1 MLRAVTL
8 DFWNTL
14 FVDVRG
20 REREQRRVQILRE
33 ELEALGHSLPPSAY
47 DEALRFGFDFFERVW
62 HDEVR
67 TPSGSEIL
75 DAVLGSLRARVPDEV
90 HDRLTTAFERILLDI
105 PPEPVPGLIYTLPA
119 LAERYRLAVVC
130 DTGYSPGTV
139 LRELLDRHC
148 ALEPFAYLYFSN
160 EHGMSKPDVR
170 VFKHTLAQIR
180 VPAGE
185 AAHVGDM
192 QRTDIAGAQAA
203 GMAAVHFV
211 GANSRDAARS
221 TADAV
226 VRHFEDLPAAL
237 GGLTCAGC

>member
-8 DFWNTL
+8 DYWNTL

-20 REREQRRVQILRE
+20 REREQRRAELLRD
-33 ELEALGHSLPPSAY
+33 ELEALGYDPPASAL
-47 DEALRFGFDFFERVW
+47 DDALRFGFDFFERVW

-67 TPSGSEIL
+67 TPSCGEIL
-75 DAVLGSLRARVPDEV
+75 DAVLGSLRARVPAEA
-90 HDRLTTAFERILLDI
+90 HARLTTAFERVLLEI
-105 PPEPVPGLIYTLPA
+105 PPEPVPGLVYTLPA
-119 LAERYRLAVVC
+119 LCDRYRLAVVC

-148 ALEPFAYLYFSN
+148 LLEPFAYLYFSN

-203 GMAAVHFV
+203 GMAAGHVV
-211 GANSRDAARS
+211 GANNRDASRS
-221 TADAV
+221 TADAM
-226 VRHFEDLPAAL
+226 VRHFEELPAAL

>member
-8 DFWNTL
+8 DYWNTL

-20 REREQRRVQILRE
+20 REREQRRAALLRAE
-33 ELEALGHSLPPSAY
+33 VEALGHDLPPSAY

-67 TPSGSEIL
+67 TPACGEIL
-75 DAVLGSLRARVPDEV
+75 DAVLGSLRVRVPPEV
-90 HDRLTTAFERILLDI
+90 HERMTTEFERLVLDI
-105 PPEPVPGLIYTLPA
+105 PPEPVPSLLRTLQM
-119 LAERYRLAVVC
+119 LAGRYRLAVVC

-148 ALEPFAYLYFSN
+148 ALEPFTYLYFSN

-170 VFKHTLAQIR
+170 VFKHTLAQLG

-211 GANSRDAARS
+211 GANNRDAKRS
-221 TADAV
+221 SADAV
-226 VRHFEDLPAAL
+226 IRHFEELPHAL
-237 GGLTCAGC
+237 GSLHCAGC

>member
-14 FVDVRG
+14 FVDALG
-20 REREQRRVQILRE
+20 AQRERRRAQVLRQ
-33 ELEALGHSLPPSAY
+33 ELEPFGLRLPDSAY
-47 DEALRFGFDFFERVW
+47 DDALRLGFDFFERVW

-67 TPSGSEIL
+67 TPPSGEIV
-75 DAVLGSLRARVPDEV
+75 DAVLGALRAHVPPEV
-90 HDRLTTAFERILLDI
+90 HARITSAFEQLLLEL
-105 PPEPVPGLIYTLPA
+105 PPDPVPGVVYTLPA
-119 LAERYRLAVVC
+119 LAKRYRLAVVC

-139 LRELLDRHC
+139 LRKLLDRHC
-148 ALEPFAYLYFSN
+148 MTPLFDYLYFSN

-170 VFKHTLAQIR
+170 VFKHTLAQLG
-180 VPAGE
+180 VPSGE

-203 GMAAVHFV
+203 GMSAVHFV
-211 GANSRDAARS
+211 GANSRDAERS
-221 TADAV
+221 TGDAL
-226 VRHFEDLPAAL
+226 VRHFEELPAAL